1 MLLFSLIHLLLITV
15 FYLVAVESLLVFL
28 DQPYLYSIS
37 TYEQMT
43 SSKLTIC
50 NLLMLGIKI
59 GKLLTYSL
67 TNNTNY
73 SDYTETVVNL

>member
-1 MLLFSLIHLLLITV
+1 MLLFSLTHLLLITV

-28 DQPYLYSIS
+28 AQPYLYSIS
-37 TYEQMT
+37 TYEQMS

-59 GKLLTYSL
+59 G
-67 TNNTNY
+67 
-73 SDYTETVVNL
+73 